1 MKANTRELSGM
12 RQLSNDDSSPA
23 RLAMASA
30 CPNGTA
36 MALIGEAATADHSE
50 EISHR
55 PRASE
60 DYLVTTAQSGDQQA
74 FVELCRRHSPA
85 VRRKILSI
93 VRDQEDADDALQDTL
108 LRAYTHLG
116 TFRRTCKFS
125 SWITTIGV
133 NTALMILRRRRTRQE
148 IQPDL
153 TNAEGETLDAPQC
166 ADHSLNPE
174 GLYFK
179 HQIVLVVRREVQ
191 KLRPSLRAAIRE
203 YYGSDS
209 SLEESAKALEISMAT
224 AKSRLMRGRRKLRWS
239 LGRRGI
245 FSSGV

>member
-1 MKANTRELSGM
+1 MKANPCE
-12 RQLSNDDSSPA
+12 RQSINDNSSPA
-23 RLAMASA
+23 QLAMASTCA
-30 CPNGTA
+30 NGAA

-50 EISHR
+50 VISHY

-60 DYLVTTAQSGDQQA
+60 DHLVATAQSGDQRA

-85 VRRKILSI
+85 VRRRILSI
-93 VRDQEDADDALQDTL
+93 VRNQEDADDALQDTL
-108 LRAYTHLG
+108 LRAYTHLS
-116 TFRRTCKFS
+116 TFRRSCKFS

-133 NTALMILRRRRTRQE
+133 NTALMVLRRRRTRQE

-174 GLYFK
+174 GLYVK

-209 SLEESAKALEISMAT
+209 SLEELAKALDISMAT

-245 FSSGV
+245 VSSGV